1 MALLMYLNK
10 ERFRPENPLIFDT
23 HLNDDVF
30 MSFVD
35 LIPAVIK
42 RKLSIIYFNHCI
54 QFYYR
59 TPILLSVYK

>member
-10 ERFRPENPLIFDT
+10 ERFRPENPLVIDT

-42 RKLSIIYFNHCI
+42 RKLLIVYFDHP
-54 QFYYR
+54 FF
-59 TPILLSVYK
+59 